1 MRFVCFQCSVSSA
14 AILRGTALCTANFC
28 RVSIT
33 IDNKRDTKVTQAH
46 MPWATSES
54 MGGCNAAVPLSF
66 IFLPSWLGV
75 VSGVKSH
82 VSRVYLNVAMATATD
97 VPRPAGPQKTLT

>member
-1 MRFVCFQCSVSSA
+1 MRFVCFQCSVCST

-46 MPWATSES
+46 RGVAR
-54 MGGCNAAVPLSF
+54 GGAKGAFAPPFFQKDKSF
-66 IFLPSWLGV
+66 I
-75 VSGVKSH
+75 
-82 VSRVYLNVAMATATD
+82 YI
-97 VPRPAGPQKTLT
+97 